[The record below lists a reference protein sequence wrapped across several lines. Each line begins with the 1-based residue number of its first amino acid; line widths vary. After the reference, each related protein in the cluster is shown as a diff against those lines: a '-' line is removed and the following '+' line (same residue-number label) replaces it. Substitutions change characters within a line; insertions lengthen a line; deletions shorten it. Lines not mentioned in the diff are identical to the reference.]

1 MPGVVLVR
9 SWSAWR
15 SNLTGASAWQSLPWR
30 RTLPPHDR
38 WPTILSACRRGSG
51 ALNTDD
57 IVRCGWAGSDP
68 LYLAYHDQEWGVP
81 LRDDRA
87 LFEMLIL
94 EGFQAGLSWITI
106 LRKRDNFR
114 RAFDRFEPHKVAA
127 YDERKVAALLSDP
140 GIVRNRAKIDGA
152 VGSARAYLQL
162 MEAPGG
168 ASEFLWQFVGGAP
181 IVNRRRSLAEVP
193 AESAEARAMSKELKK
208 RGFKFCGPT
217 ICYAFMQAVGM
228 VDDHVVDCF
237 RHGAGATASRA
248 R

>member
-1 MPGVVLVR
+1 MEPELAAGEGLPDNPAR
-9 SWSAWR
+9 WSIIGG
-15 SNLTGASAWQSLPWR
+15 L
-30 RTLPPHDR
+30 
-38 WPTILSACRRGSG
+38 ILI
-51 ALNTDD
+51 DHHV
-57 IVRCGWAGSDP
+57 VRCGWAGSDP
-68 LYLAYHDQEWGVP
+68 LYVAYHDREWGVP

-106 LRKRDNFR
+106 LRKRDSFR
-114 RAFDRFEPHKVAA
+114 RAFDRFEPAKVAA
-127 YDERKVAALLSDP
+127 YDERKVTALLADP
-140 GIVRNRAKIDGA
+140 GIVRNRAKIEGA
-152 VGSARAYLQL
+152 IASARAYLEL

-168 ASEFLWQFVGGAP
+168 AARFLWQFVDGEP

-193 AESAEARAMSKELKK
+193 AETPEARAMSKELKR

-237 RHGAGATASRA
+237 RHGAGATTTRA
-248 R
+248 G